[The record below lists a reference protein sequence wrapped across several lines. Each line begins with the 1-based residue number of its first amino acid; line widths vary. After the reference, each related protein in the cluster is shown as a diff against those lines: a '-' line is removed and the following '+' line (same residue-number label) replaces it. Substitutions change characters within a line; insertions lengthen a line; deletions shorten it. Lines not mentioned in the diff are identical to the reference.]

1 MTRKRKPKRKL
12 VTFKK
17 HFQTHMTTDY
27 TRTPGVLTLNLRD
40 AKPIIVGYEFLVEGI
55 ASDGL
60 PMTISREEALGTVEI
75 LSQHEIY
82 QVRAPE
88 AREIFRAERYQGSDI
103 SRQVEGEGEGYSIP
117 FISMASI
124 KTSSRRLS
132 E

>member
-1 MTRKRKPKRKL
+1 MARKRKPKRRL

-17 HFQTHMTTDY
+17 HFNEHMTTDY
-27 TRTPGVLTLNLRD
+27 TRAPGVLTLNLRN

-60 PMTISREEALGTVEI
+60 PMIISREEALGMVEI
-75 LSQHEIY
+75 LSEHEIY

-88 AREIFRAERYQGSDI
+88 AREIYRQRGYVGSDI
-103 SRQVEGEGEGYSIP
+103 ARQTEGEGQDIAIP
-117 FISMASI
+117 FIALSSI
-124 KTSSRRLS
+124 KMIKRLS